1 MTKFTLNNKDYTHNE
16 LNLMYDFFTNDQWSV
31 ILSALD
37 EYKQTGEAIDVDV
50 QPIKDIREVMFE
62 LFRGA
67 Y

>member
-1 MTKFTLNNKDYTHNE
+1 MSKFTLNRKDYTHNE

-37 EYKQTGEAIDVDV
+37 EYQQTGEAVDVDV

>member
-1 MTKFTLNNKDYTHNE
+1 
-16 LNLMYDFFTNDQWSV
+16 MYDFFTNEQWN
-31 ILSALD
+31 IITSALD
-37 EYKQTGEAIDVDV
+37 EYRQSGEVVGVDV

>member
-37 EYKQTGEAIDVDV
+37 EYKESGEAVDVDV
-50 QPIKDIREVMFE
+50 QPIKEIRDVMFE

>member
-37 EYKQTGEAIDVDV
+37 EYKQTGEAVDVDV
-50 QPIKDIREVMFE
+50 QPIKEIREVMFE

>member
-37 EYKQTGEAIDVDV
+37 EYKQTGEAVDVDV
-50 QPIKDIREVMFE
+50 QPIKEIRDVMFE

>member
-1 MTKFTLNNKDYTHNE
+1 MTKFTINDKDYTHNE

>member
-1 MTKFTLNNKDYTHNE
+1 MTKFTINNKDYTHNE

-37 EYKQTGEAIDVDV
+37 EYKQTGEAVDVDV
-50 QPIKDIREVMFE
+50 QPIKEIREVMFE

>member
-1 MTKFTLNNKDYTHNE
+1 MTKFTINNKDYTHNE
-16 LNLMYDFFTNDQWSV
+16 LNLMYDFFTNDQWNV
-31 ILSALD
+31 ITSALD